1 MDIDDIDVEYC
12 TADEVVRRRATSSVA
27 WLPHDDRRAT
37 WKVRQGKANQNNT
50 VLAPC
55 PTTNLERQTSVSPC
69 TIGQFSPNFVIKLP
83 IDSEIR
89 Y

>member
-37 WKVRQGKANQNNT
+37 WKVKAKGKA
-50 VLAPC
+50 
-55 PTTNLERQTSVSPC
+55 RQTK
-69 TIGQFSPNFVIKLP
+69 TIRCLRPAQFEKRCLLFQLMKMVPLDGKYSIL
-83 IDSEIR
+83 D
-89 Y
+89 